1 MSESNDPLSIVRRTS
16 LSKGEKAYYVKE
28 MILEYRNEMKRNL
41 EDIGALSHEEINELI
56 MSELRELGNYVRKLE
71 HEY

>member
-1 MSESNDPLSIVRRTS
+1 MRRTS

-56 MSELRELGNYVRKLE
+56 MSELRELVNYVRKLE
-71 HEY
+71 HEF